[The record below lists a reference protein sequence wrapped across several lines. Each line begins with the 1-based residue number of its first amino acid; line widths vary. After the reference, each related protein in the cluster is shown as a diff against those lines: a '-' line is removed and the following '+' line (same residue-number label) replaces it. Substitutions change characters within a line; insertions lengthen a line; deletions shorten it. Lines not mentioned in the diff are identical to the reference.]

1 MVQTALE
8 EMEALAK
15 SLAYLE
21 VVFFTLAVVVVAYDL
36 QAHTLLDLAA
46 LVAAVRAVLNMK
58 QEAQALQILVAAVVA
73 VVEVVALAAQA
84 ALA

>member
-8 EMEALAK
+8 EMEALVK
-15 SLAYLE
+15 CLAYLE
-21 VVFFTLAVVVVAYDL
+21 IVFFTLAVVAGAYDL

-58 QEAQALQILVAAVVA
+58 QEAQALQTQAAVAVA
-73 VVEVVALAAQA
+73 VVEVVALVEQA